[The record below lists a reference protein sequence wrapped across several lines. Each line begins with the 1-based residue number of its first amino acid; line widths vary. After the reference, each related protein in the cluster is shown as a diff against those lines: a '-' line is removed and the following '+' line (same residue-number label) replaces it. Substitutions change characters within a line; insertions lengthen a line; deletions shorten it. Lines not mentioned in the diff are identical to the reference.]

1 RAVGLVAR
9 ADEPFHL
16 HVPARD
22 VIDDR
27 SDGAAAHRLI
37 ERDRL
42 SAVGD
47 DLAAHRH
54 LDAPAHRFGGDVVI
68 WILLPSWA
76 VVRAHGGFPFRSTT
90 NPSPWGL
97 VELDAVTCAARFKN
111 SAIRASASPSHLIA
125 RACSS
130 ACARWCSMMSD

>member
-1 RAVGLVAR
+1 VVAFGGESCYLHSPAVAVIEAR
-9 ADEPFHL
+9 SEW
-16 HVPARD
+16 
-22 VIDDR
+22 
-27 SDGAAAHRLI
+27 AAARRLF
-37 ERDRL
+37 ERECR
-42 SAVGD
+42 SPVGEA
-47 DLAAHRH
+47 LAALRH
-54 LDAPAHRFGGDVVI
+54 LAAPAQRFGGDVVI

-76 VVRAHGGFPFRSTT
+76 VVRAHGGFPVRSTT

-130 ACARWCSMMSD
+130 ACARRCSMMSD